1 MLRALNRAAVPG
13 FASTSGFPMR
23 TFPASSFASI
33 AIVGAIIRHGPH
45 HAAHISS
52 RTGKCDPSTTD
63 AKFAS
68 VTLTGSEDGAGRAAL
83 HFPQTGCFSR
93 AAPNRTR
100 FFAPQFGHG
109 TTKLFAGAAMILSY
123 CAGPIGSRFSQI
135 QNLLIQQAPNFFQ
148 VPLLDANTPNGQP
161 KRKSPVE
168 LCVRKIGVARCVDIV
183 HYSFV

>member
-109 TTKLFAGAAMILSY
+109 TTKLFAGTAMILFY
-123 CAGPIGSRFSQI
+123 CAGPGAEGSLKYKIFSFSRRQTFSRCRCSTRI
-135 QNLLIQQAPNFFQ
+135 LPTDSRSVNL
-148 VPLLDANTPNGQP
+148 PL
-161 KRKSPVE
+161 
-168 LCVRKIGVARCVDIV
+168 
-183 HYSFV
+183 SFV